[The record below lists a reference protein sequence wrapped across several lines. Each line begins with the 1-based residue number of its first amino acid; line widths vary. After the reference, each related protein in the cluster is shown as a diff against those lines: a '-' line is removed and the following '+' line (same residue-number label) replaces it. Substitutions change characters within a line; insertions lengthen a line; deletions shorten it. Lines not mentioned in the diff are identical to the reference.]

1 MITIRSLNTNPY
13 INLATEEFL
22 LKETK
27 EEFMFFYVNDK
38 SLIVGKHQ
46 NSNLEINVP
55 LQHELQIPAIRRL
68 SGGGTV
74 YHDLGNLNF
83 CFITNE
89 ENQRQVN
96 FDKYALPLQ
105 KALKMMGIDIT
116 IGSRHEFLI
125 ADKKISGNASHIWK
139 NRVIHHG
146 TLLFESNLELLR
158 NLLKIDRMKYID
170 KSVKSVSSSVISI
183 KDAYKLN
190 YTIETF
196 TDQLIDHL
204 STIESA
210 PIKSNFLE
218 THQERIEKIAT
229 EKFNTWEWNYGYN
242 PAYIFKKI
250 IALSNGQSAEIELN
264 VEKGKITDVLCL
276 GNKEF
281 LPILSSILIDQP
293 HSYKEISQLLN
304 ENSEKLSGYIK
315 TEELIN
321 SLF

>member
-1 MITIRSLNTNPY
+1 MITIRSQNTNPY

-22 LKETK
+22 LKESQ
-27 EEFMFFYVNDK
+27 EEFIFFYINDK

-125 ADKKISGNASHIWK
+125 GDKKISGNASHIWK

-146 TLLFESNLELLR
+146 TLLYESNLKLLR
-158 NLLKIDRMKYID
+158 NLLKIDREKYID

-183 KDAYKLN
+183 KDAYNLS
-190 YTIETF
+190 YSIEIF
-196 TDQLIDHL
+196 SQELISHL
-204 STIESA
+204 SIIKTA
-210 PIKSNFLE
+210 PIENDFLE
-218 THQERIEKIAT
+218 INQERINKIAT
-229 EKFNTWEWNYGYN
+229 DKFKTWEWNYGYN
-242 PAYIFKKI
+242 PAYLYQKRIT
-250 IALSNGQSAEIELN
+250 LLTGETAEIELK
-264 VEKGKITDVLCL
+264 VEKGNITEVLCG
-276 GNKEF
+276 GNDDF
-281 LPILSSILIDQP
+281 STHISNILRDQP
-293 HSYKEISQLLN
+293 HSYKEITELLIK
-304 ENSEKLSGYIK
+304 NSEKISKFATI
-315 TEELIN
+315 EELTN